1 MVQMGG
7 RAGCSVSGGAVA
19 RGQSELDPFHEATAT
34 DDGGGVFWGAIH
46 SGRRV
51 DCVRVRL
58 CFGCCGTPARP
69 SAADGVDE
77 PGASQRGG
85 GNEEEEA
92 QKKYKEKEKEKSW
105 LRWLAGWLEGWR
117 LTGEGR
123 RTVGREKGGRTKD
136 LPVDYLLAGEAQLR
150 SGPLTA
156 QLGPRFDGRPRAPP
170 RAALRERQCR
180 ESRAG
185 QPSMRLQRF
194 ATVAEPKTAASQSS
208 NYLRG
213 EGLRAGAWTACLGAG
228 VDRY

>member
-1 MVQMGG
+1 MAEPAAASLGEQWLGA
-7 RAGCSVSGGAVA
+7 RASSILSTRPRPRTTEEGYFGARSTAAAASTVSESGCASGAVERQPVRQQQTESTSQA
-19 RGQSELDPFHEATAT
+19 P
-34 DDGGGVFWGAIH
+34 
-46 SGRRV
+46 RR
-51 DCVRVRL
+51 
-58 CFGCCGTPARP
+58 
-69 SAADGVDE
+69 E
-77 PGASQRGG
+77 GG